1 MQKPREISLQG
12 KHYLML
18 QNLLGQ
24 SLPDNL
30 LFIGIGTVG
39 VVCLILG
46 LMAGFYLGQQNKN
59 AARRKKGE
67 RVSEG
72 RMDDR
77 WKQIYRL
84 TTDLSNTLNYE
95 KLLDTALDLSSA
107 ALMQAN
113 ESSSPL
119 VSAVLLFDQNELIV
133 QAARRFT
140 NADFRAVFPGVK
152 GVLGQAINQGE
163 ATLTQEVTQDP
174 EISRVIAVR
183 ACKSA
188 YCIPL
193 RSGLDVYGVLLFA
206 HPNKDFF
213 AQENCEI
220 LDIMAVQAMNAIQN
234 ARLYQDLAQEKERLA
249 ETQEETRRKLARDL
263 HDGPTQSVAAIAMR
277 VNFARRLIERS
288 PKEAS
293 EELFKIE
300 DLARKTTKEIRHML
314 FTLRPLVLESKGL
327 RAALEAMAEKI
338 HETYGQ
344 DVLIEVDDH
353 IVAQLDMGKQGVIFN
368 IADEAVN
375 NARKHAQAAHIWV
388 RLKPSQRGLAL
399 LEVRDDGVGFDVE
412 NMNSTY
418 ENRGSLG
425 MINLKER
432 SELLNGVLQ
441 LQSKPGVG
449 TRVQVYIPLTEE
461 AAELILHRS

>member
-1 MQKPREISLQG
+1 MTDLLQAFLTDDILFVG
-12 KHYLML
+12 ITGVILLALGMIAGYV
-18 QNLLGQ
+18 LGQ
-24 SLPDNL
+24 RSKR
-30 LFIGIGTVG
+30 
-39 VVCLILG
+39 
-46 LMAGFYLGQQNKN
+46 NK
-59 AARRKKGE
+59 ARFKK
-67 RVSEG
+67 
-72 RMDDR
+72 DDR
-77 WKQIYRL
+77 LANEHLEEKWKKIYAL
-84 TTDLSNTLNYE
+84 STDLSNTLNYE

-107 ALMQAN
+107 VLSQTN
-113 ESSSPL
+113 GTSSHL
-119 VSAVLLFDQNELIV
+119 VSAVLLFDQDELVV
-133 QAARRFT
+133 QTSRRFT
-140 NADFRAVFPGVK
+140 NADLRSTFPGVK
-152 GVLGQAINQGE
+152 GILGDAINKGE
-163 ATLTQEVTQDP
+163 ATRTQEIAHDP
-174 EISRVIAVR
+174 EISRVVAIR
-183 ACKSA
+183 SCKSA

-206 HPNKDFF
+206 HPEKEFF
-213 AQENCEI
+213 TQENCEV
-220 LDIMAVQAMNAIQN
+220 LEIMAVQAMNAIQN

-263 HDGPTQSVAAIAMR
+263 HDGPTQSIAAIAMR
-277 VNFARRLIERS
+277 INFARRLIERN

-327 RAALEAMAEKI
+327 RAALEAMAEKMQ
-338 HETYGQ
+338 ETFGQ
-344 DVLIEVDDH
+344 EVLIEVDDN

-375 NARKHAQAAHIWV
+375 NARKHAQAAHVWV
-388 RLKPSQRGLAL
+388 RLKAFQKGMAL
-399 LEVRDDGVGFDVE
+399 LEIRDDGVGFDVE
-412 NMNSTY
+412 KIKSSY

-425 MINLKER
+425 MVNLKER

-461 AAELILHRS
+461 AIELLLHRS

>member
-1 MQKPREISLQG
+1 MEIFQAFLE
-12 KHYLML
+12 
-18 QNLLGQ
+18 N
-24 SLPDNL
+24 DT
-30 LFIGIGTVG
+30 LFIGIVGLVLLVLGLTVG
-39 VVCLILG
+39 F
-46 LMAGFYLGQQNKN
+46 MFGQRS
-59 AARRKKGE
+59 RRGKTRLKKDE
-67 RVSEG
+67 RGSDG
-72 RMDDR
+72 WMDER
-77 WKQIYRL
+77 WKQIYQL
-84 TTDLSNTLNYE
+84 STDLSNTLNYE
-95 KLLDTALDLSSA
+95 KLLDTALDLSAA
-107 ALMQAN
+107 ALTQGNQA
-113 ESSSPL
+113 SSPL
-119 VSAVLLFDQNELIV
+119 VSAVLLFDQNELII
-133 QAARRFT
+133 QTARRFT
-140 NADFRAVFPGVK
+140 NADLRTTFPGVK
-152 GVLGQAINQGE
+152 GILGHAINQGE
-163 ATLTQEVTQDP
+163 ATRTQDILEDP
-174 EISRVIAVR
+174 EIARVVAIR
-183 ACKSA
+183 SCKSA

-206 HPNKDFF
+206 HPDREFF
-213 AQENCEI
+213 IQETCEI

-300 DLARKTTKEIRHML
+300 ELARKTTKEIRHML

-327 RAALEAMAEKI
+327 RAALEAMAEKM
-338 HETYGQ
+338 HETFGQ
-344 DVLIEVDDH
+344 EVLIEVDDN

-388 RLKPSQRGLAL
+388 RLKASQRGLAL
-399 LEVRDDGVGFDVE
+399 LEIRDDGVGFDVE
-412 NMNSTY
+412 KIKSSY
-418 ENRGSLG
+418 ETRGSLG

-432 SELLNGVLQ
+432 SELINGVLH

>member
-1 MQKPREISLQG
+1 MMTILQT
-12 KHYLML
+12 
-18 QNLLGQ
+18 LLAE
-24 SLPDNL
+24 DT
-30 LFIGIGTVG
+30 LFIGIGG
-39 VVCLILG
+39 GILLILCLAVG
-46 LMAGFYLGQQNKN
+46 YMFGQHSKQKK
-59 AARRKKGE
+59 ARPKKDE
-67 RVSEG
+67 RPEG
-72 RMDDR
+72 RVDER
-77 WKQIYRL
+77 WKQIYQL
-84 TTDLSNTLNYE
+84 STDLSNTLNYE
-95 KLLDTALDLSSA
+95 KLLDTALDLSAA
-107 ALMQAN
+107 ALTQGN
-113 ESSSPL
+113 EASSPL
-119 VSAVLLFDQNELIV
+119 VSAVLLFDQNELII
-133 QAARRFT
+133 QTARRFT
-140 NADFRAVFPGVK
+140 NADLRTTFPGTK

-163 ATLTQEVTQDP
+163 ATRTQEITQDP
-174 EISRVIAVR
+174 EISRVVSIR
-183 ACKSA
+183 SCKSA

-206 HPNKDFF
+206 HPDKEFF
-213 AQENCEI
+213 EQETCEI

-277 VNFARRLIERS
+277 VNFARRLIERN
-288 PKEAS
+288 PQEAS

-300 DLARKTTKEIRHML
+300 ELARKTTKEIRHML

-327 RAALEAMAEKI
+327 RAALEAMADKMQ
-338 HETYGQ
+338 ETFGQ
-344 DVLIEVDDH
+344 EVLIDVDDN

-388 RLKPSQRGLAL
+388 RLKASQRGLAI
-399 LEVRDDGVGFDVE
+399 LEIRDDGVGFDVE
-412 NMNSTY
+412 KIKSTY
-418 ENRGSLG
+418 ETRGSLG

-449 TRVQVYIPLTEE
+449 TRVQVFIPLTEE

>member
-1 MQKPREISLQG
+1 
-12 KHYLML
+12 ML
-18 QNLLGQ
+18 KTIVAQ
-24 SLPDNL
+24 SLPNDIPL
-30 LFIGIGTVG
+30 ISVVGIGL
-39 VVCLILG
+39 LILG
-46 LMAGFYLGQQNKN
+46 LAIGYLIGQG
-59 AARRKKGE
+59 RRKGKMRQKTGE
-67 RVSEG
+67 RSSEG
-72 RMDDR
+72 RIDER
-77 WKQIYRL
+77 WKKIYEL
-84 TTDLSNTLNYE
+84 TTDLGNTLNYE
-95 KLLDTALDLSSA
+95 KLLDTALDLSTA
-107 ALMQAN
+107 ALIQTN
-113 ESSSPL
+113 ETSSPL
-119 VSAVLLFDQNELIV
+119 VSAVLLFDQSELIV
-133 QAARRFT
+133 QTARRFT
-140 NADFRAVFPGVK
+140 NADFRSTFPGIK

-163 ATLTQEVTQDP
+163 ATLTQEIAQDP
-174 EISRVIAVR
+174 EISRVVSIR

-193 RSGLDVYGVLLFA
+193 RSGLDIYGVLFFA
-206 HPNKDFF
+206 HPDEDFF
-213 AQENCEI
+213 TQENCEI

-234 ARLYQDLAQEKERLA
+234 ARLYQDLEQEKERLA

-300 DLARKTTKEIRHML
+300 ELARKTTKEIRHML

-327 RAALEAMAEKI
+327 RAALEAMAEKMQ
-338 HETYGQ
+338 ETFGQ
-344 DVLIEVDDH
+344 DVFIEVDDN

-375 NARKHAQAAHIWV
+375 NARKHAQAAHVWL

-399 LEVRDDGVGFDVE
+399 LEIRDDGIGFDVE
-412 NMNSTY
+412 KMKSSY

-432 SELLNGVLQ
+432 SELINGVLQ
-441 LQSKPGVG
+441 LQSKLGVG

>member
-1 MQKPREISLQG
+1 MITILQT
-12 KHYLML
+12 
-18 QNLLGQ
+18 LLAE
-24 SLPDNL
+24 DT
-30 LFIGIGTVG
+30 LFIGIGGIVL
-39 VVCLILG
+39 LILCLAVG
-46 LMAGFYLGQQNKN
+46 YMFGQHSKQKK
-59 AARRKKGE
+59 ARPKKEE
-67 RVSEG
+67 RSEG
-72 RMDDR
+72 RVDER
-77 WKQIYRL
+77 WKQIYQL
-84 TTDLSNTLNYE
+84 STDLSNTLNYE
-95 KLLDTALDLSSA
+95 KLLDTALDLSAA
-107 ALMQAN
+107 ALTQGN
-113 ESSSPL
+113 EASSPL
-119 VSAVLLFDQNELIV
+119 VSAVLLFDQNELII
-133 QAARRFT
+133 QTARRFT
-140 NADFRAVFPGVK
+140 NADLRTTFPGTK

-163 ATLTQEVTQDP
+163 ATRTQEITQDP
-174 EISRVIAVR
+174 EISRVVSIR
-183 ACKSA
+183 SCKSA

-206 HPNKDFF
+206 HPDKEFF
-213 AQENCEI
+213 EQETCEI

-277 VNFARRLIERS
+277 VNFARRLIERN
-288 PKEAS
+288 PQEAS

-300 DLARKTTKEIRHML
+300 ELARKTTKEIRHML

-327 RAALEAMAEKI
+327 RAALEAMADKMQ
-338 HETYGQ
+338 ETFGQ
-344 DVLIEVDDH
+344 EVLIDVDDN
-353 IVAQLDMGKQGVIFN
+353 IVAQLDMGKQGIIFN

-388 RLKPSQRGLAL
+388 RLKASQRGLAI

-412 NMNSTY
+412 KIKSTY
-418 ENRGSLG
+418 ETRGSLG

-449 TRVQVYIPLTEE
+449 TRVQVFIPLTEE

>member
-1 MQKPREISLQG
+1 LHKLRGISLQG
-12 KHYLML
+12 NRYPML
-18 QNLLGQ
+18 QNLLAQ
-24 SLPDNL
+24 SLPDM
-30 LFIGIGTVG
+30 LFVGIGGVG
-39 VVCLILG
+39 LVFLIFG
-46 LMAGFYLGQQNKN
+46 LMAGYYWGQRNKN
-59 AARRKKGE
+59 AARKKKGE
-67 RVSEG
+67 QVSEG
-72 RMDDR
+72 WMDDR

-107 ALMQAN
+107 ALTQAN

-140 NADFRAVFPGVK
+140 NADFRAVFPGAK
-152 GVLGQAINQGE
+152 GVLGQAINHGE

-327 RAALEAMAEKI
+327 RAALEAMAEKM

-399 LEVRDDGVGFDVE
+399 LEIRDDGVGFDVE
-412 NMNSTY
+412 TMNSTY

>member
-1 MQKPREISLQG
+1 MITILRGFLADDMFFIGTGVVGIVLLILCLAVG
-12 KHYLML
+12 YM
-18 QNLLGQ
+18 LGQ
-24 SLPDNL
+24 RSRKAK
-30 LFIGIGTVG
+30 VR
-39 VVCLILG
+39 
-46 LMAGFYLGQQNKN
+46 Q
-59 AARRKKGE
+59 KKGE
-67 RVSEG
+67 GASEG
-72 RMDDR
+72 RVDER

-84 TTDLSNTLNYE
+84 STDLSNTLNYE
-95 KLLDTALDLSSA
+95 KLLDTALDLSAA
-107 ALMQAN
+107 ALTQGN
-113 ESSSPL
+113 EASSPL
-119 VSAVLLFDQNELIV
+119 VSAVLLFDQNELII
-133 QAARRFT
+133 QTARRFT
-140 NADFRAVFPGVK
+140 NADLRTTFAGAK
-152 GVLGQAINQGE
+152 GVLGQAINKGE
-163 ATLTQEVTQDP
+163 ATLTQEIVQDP
-174 EISRVIAVR
+174 EISRVVSIR
-183 ACKSA
+183 TCKSA

-193 RSGLDVYGVLLFA
+193 RSGLDVYGVLMFA
-206 HPNKDFF
+206 HPDKEFF
-213 AQENCEI
+213 AQETCEI

-277 VNFARRLIERS
+277 VNFARRLIERN

-327 RAALEAMAEKI
+327 RAALEAMAEKMQ
-338 HETYGQ
+338 ETFGQ
-344 DVLIEVDDH
+344 EVLIEVDDN

-375 NARKHAQAAHIWV
+375 NARKHAQAAHIWL

-399 LEVRDDGVGFDVE
+399 LEVRDDGIGFDVE
-412 NMNSTY
+412 KMRSSY

-425 MINLKER
+425 MVNLKER

>member
-1 MQKPREISLQG
+1 
-12 KHYLML
+12 ML
-18 QNLLGQ
+18 KTIVAQ
-24 SLPDNL
+24 SLPNDIPL
-30 LFIGIGTVG
+30 ISVVGIGL
-39 VVCLILG
+39 LILG
-46 LMAGFYLGQQNKN
+46 LAIGYLIGQG
-59 AARRKKGE
+59 RRKGKMRQKTGE
-67 RVSEG
+67 RSSEG
-72 RMDDR
+72 RIDER
-77 WKQIYRL
+77 WKKIYEL
-84 TTDLSNTLNYE
+84 TTDLGNTLNYE
-95 KLLDTALDLSSA
+95 KLLDTALDLSTA
-107 ALMQAN
+107 ALIQTN
-113 ESSSPL
+113 ETSSPL
-119 VSAVLLFDQNELIV
+119 VSAVLLFDQSELIV
-133 QAARRFT
+133 QTARRFT
-140 NADFRAVFPGVK
+140 NADFRSTFPGIK

-163 ATLTQEVTQDP
+163 ATLTQEIAQDP
-174 EISRVIAVR
+174 EISRVVSIR

-193 RSGLDVYGVLLFA
+193 RSGLDIYGVLFFA
-206 HPNKDFF
+206 HPDKDFF
-213 AQENCEI
+213 TQENCEI

-234 ARLYQDLAQEKERLA
+234 ARLYQDLEQEKERLA

-300 DLARKTTKEIRHML
+300 ELARKTTKEIRHML

-327 RAALEAMAEKI
+327 RAALEAMAEKMQ
-338 HETYGQ
+338 ETFGQ
-344 DVLIEVDDH
+344 DVFIEVDDN

-375 NARKHAQAAHIWV
+375 NARKHAQAAHVWL

-399 LEVRDDGVGFDVE
+399 LEIRDDGIGFDVE
-412 NMNSTY
+412 KMKSSY

-432 SELLNGVLQ
+432 SELINGVLQ
-441 LQSKPGVG
+441 LQSKLGVG

>member
-1 MQKPREISLQG
+1 
-12 KHYLML
+12 ML
-18 QNLLGQ
+18 KTIVAQ
-24 SLPDNL
+24 SLPNDIPL
-30 LFIGIGTVG
+30 ISVVGIGL
-39 VVCLILG
+39 LILG
-46 LMAGFYLGQQNKN
+46 LAIGYLIGQG
-59 AARRKKGE
+59 RRKGKMRQKTGE
-67 RVSEG
+67 RSSEG
-72 RMDDR
+72 RIDER
-77 WKQIYRL
+77 WKKIYEL
-84 TTDLSNTLNYE
+84 TTDLGNTLNYE
-95 KLLDTALDLSSA
+95 KLLDTALDLSTA
-107 ALMQAN
+107 ALIQTN
-113 ESSSPL
+113 ETSSPL
-119 VSAVLLFDQNELIV
+119 VSAVLLFDQSELIV

-140 NADFRAVFPGVK
+140 NADFRSTFPGIK

-163 ATLTQEVTQDP
+163 ATLTQEIAQDP
-174 EISRVIAVR
+174 EISRVVSIR

-193 RSGLDVYGVLLFA
+193 RSGLDIYGVLFFA
-206 HPNKDFF
+206 HPDKDFF
-213 AQENCEI
+213 TQENCEI

-234 ARLYQDLAQEKERLA
+234 ARLYQDLEQEKERLA

-300 DLARKTTKEIRHML
+300 ELARKTTKEIRHML

-327 RAALEAMAEKI
+327 RAALEAMAEKMQ
-338 HETYGQ
+338 ETFGQ
-344 DVLIEVDDH
+344 DVFIEVDDN

-375 NARKHAQAAHIWV
+375 NARKHAQAAHVWL

-399 LEVRDDGVGFDVE
+399 LEIRDDGIGFDVE
-412 NMNSTY
+412 KMKSSY

-432 SELLNGVLQ
+432 SELINGVLQ
-441 LQSKPGVG
+441 LQSKLGVG

>member
-1 MQKPREISLQG
+1 MDTLLQTFLTNNFIFWGIVSVILLISGL
-12 KHYLML
+12 
-18 QNLLGQ
+18 
-24 SLPDNL
+24 
-30 LFIGIGTVG
+30 GIGY
-39 VVCLILG
+39 
-46 LMAGFYLGQQNKN
+46 FWGQQNRAGGVKTRAKN
-59 AARRKKGE
+59 DAYGNTSPRLDE
-67 RVSEG
+67 
-72 RMDDR
+72 R
-77 WKQIYRL
+77 WKKIYEL
-84 TTDLSNTLNYE
+84 STDLSNTLNYE

-107 ALMQAN
+107 ALSQENNAAN
-113 ESSSPL
+113 SL
-119 VSAVLLFDQNELIV
+119 VSAVLLFDQDELIV
-133 QAARRFT
+133 QTARRFT
-140 NADFRAVFPGVK
+140 NADFRNTFGGLK
-152 GVLGQAINQGE
+152 GLLGDAINKGE
-163 ATLTQEVTQDP
+163 ATHSQEISQDP
-174 EISRVIAVR
+174 EISKVIAIR

-213 AQENCEI
+213 TQDNCEI
-220 LDIMAVQAMNAIQN
+220 LEIMAVQAMNSIQN

-263 HDGPTQSVAAIAMR
+263 HDGPTQSIAAIAMR
-277 VNFARRLIERS
+277 INFARRLIERN

-327 RAALEAMAEKI
+327 RAALEAMAEKMQ
-338 HETYGQ
+338 ETFGQ
-344 DVLIEVDDH
+344 EVLIEVDDNV
-353 IVAQLDMGKQGVIFN
+353 VAQIDMGKQGVIFN

-388 RLKPSQRGLAL
+388 RLRAFKKGLAL
-399 LEVRDDGVGFDVE
+399 LEIRDDGTGFDVE
-412 NMNSTY
+412 NVNASY

-441 LQSKPGVG
+441 IQSKPNIG
-449 TRVQVYIPLTEE
+449 TRIQVYIPLTEE
-461 AAELILHRS
+461 AVELLLHRS

>member
-1 MQKPREISLQG
+1 MMTILQT
-12 KHYLML
+12 
-18 QNLLGQ
+18 LLAE
-24 SLPDNL
+24 DT
-30 LFIGIGTVG
+30 LFIGIGG
-39 VVCLILG
+39 MILLILCLAVG
-46 LMAGFYLGQQNKN
+46 YMFGQHSKQKK
-59 AARRKKGE
+59 ARPKKEE
-67 RVSEG
+67 RPEG
-72 RMDDR
+72 RVDER
-77 WKQIYRL
+77 WKQIYQL
-84 TTDLSNTLNYE
+84 STDLSNTLNYE
-95 KLLDTALDLSSA
+95 KLLDTALDLSAA
-107 ALMQAN
+107 ALTQGN
-113 ESSSPL
+113 EASSPL
-119 VSAVLLFDQNELIV
+119 VSAVLLFDQNELII
-133 QAARRFT
+133 QTARRFT
-140 NADFRAVFPGVK
+140 NADLRTTFPGTK

-163 ATLTQEVTQDP
+163 ATRTQEITQDP
-174 EISRVIAVR
+174 EISRVVSIR
-183 ACKSA
+183 SCKSA

-206 HPNKDFF
+206 HPDKEFF
-213 AQENCEI
+213 EQEACEI

-277 VNFARRLIERS
+277 VNFARRLIERN
-288 PKEAS
+288 PQEAS

-300 DLARKTTKEIRHML
+300 ELARKTTKEIRHML

-327 RAALEAMAEKI
+327 RAALEAMADKMQ
-338 HETYGQ
+338 ETFGQ
-344 DVLIEVDDH
+344 EVLIDVDDN

-388 RLKPSQRGLAL
+388 RLKASQRGLAI
-399 LEVRDDGVGFDVE
+399 LEIRDDGVGFDVE
-412 NMNSTY
+412 KIKSTY
-418 ENRGSLG
+418 ETRGSLG

-432 SELLNGVLQ
+432 SELINGVLQ

>member
-1 MQKPREISLQG
+1 MHNFWWFLSIEVFTKMDQALLAQSISNEILI
-12 KHYLML
+12 
-18 QNLLGQ
+18 
-24 SLPDNL
+24 
-30 LFIGIGTVG
+30 IGIGLLG
-39 VVCLILG
+39 VFLLIFG
-46 LMAGFYLGQQNKN
+46 LVLGFYLGQ
-59 AARRKKGE
+59 RRKNVFARQNVGLSSVDE
-67 RVSEG
+67 
-72 RMDDR
+72 R
-77 WKQIYRL
+77 WKKIYEL
-84 TTDLSNTLNYE
+84 TTDLGNTLNYE
-95 KLLDTALDLSSA
+95 KLLDTALDLSTA
-107 ALMQAN
+107 ALTQIY
-113 ESSSPL
+113 ESSSSL

-133 QAARRFT
+133 QTARRFT
-140 NADFRAVFPGVK
+140 NADFRAVFPGIK
-152 GVLGQAINQGE
+152 GVLGEAINRGE
-163 ATLTQEVTQDP
+163 ATLTQEVSHDL

-183 ACKSA
+183 TCKSA
-188 YCIPL
+188 FCIPL

-206 HPNKDFF
+206 HPKKDFF
-213 AQENCEI
+213 TQENCEI
-220 LDIMAVQAMNAIQN
+220 LEIMAVQAMNAIQN

-277 VNFARRLIERS
+277 VNFARRLIERN
-288 PKEAS
+288 PREAS

-327 RAALEAMAEKI
+327 RAALEAMAEKM

-344 DVLIEVDDH
+344 NVLIEVDDNV
-353 IVAQLDMGKQGVIFN
+353 VAQLDMGKQGVIFN
-368 IADEAVN
+368 IADEAVTN
-375 NARKHAQAAHIWV
+375 GRKHAQAPHIWV

-399 LEVRDDGVGFDVE
+399 LEIRDDGIGFDVE
-412 NMNSTY
+412 KMRSTY

-432 SELLNGVLQ
+432 SELLNGVFQ

-461 AAELILHRS
+461 AAELIIHRS

>member
-1 MQKPREISLQG
+1 MTTILREL
-12 KHYLML
+12 LADNML
-18 QNLLGQ
+18 
-24 SLPDNL
+24 
-30 LFIGIGTVG
+30 IMGITGIVL
-39 VVCLILG
+39 LILG
-46 LMAGFYLGQQNKN
+46 LVVGYMFGQRSRNDK
-59 AARRKKGE
+59 ARQKKGG
-67 RVSEG
+67 RSEDW
-72 RMDDR
+72 MDER

-84 TTDLSNTLNYE
+84 STDLSQTLNYE
-95 KLLDTALDLSSA
+95 KLLDTALDLSAA
-107 ALMQAN
+107 ALAQGK

-119 VSAVLLFDQNELIV
+119 VSAVLLFDQNELII
-133 QAARRFT
+133 QTARRFT
-140 NADFRAVFPGVK
+140 NADLRTTFPGAK
-152 GVLGQAINQGE
+152 GVLGQAINKGE
-163 ATLTQEVTQDP
+163 ATLTQEITQDP
-174 EISRVIAVR
+174 EISRVVSIR
-183 ACKSA
+183 TCKSA

-193 RSGLDVYGVLLFA
+193 RSGLDVYGVLMFA
-206 HPNKDFF
+206 HPDREFF
-213 AQENCEI
+213 SQETCEI

-234 ARLYQDLAQEKERLA
+234 ARLYQDLEQEKERMA

-277 VNFARRLIERS
+277 VNFARRLIERK
-288 PKEAS
+288 PQEAS

-327 RAALEAMAEKI
+327 RAALEAMAEKM
-338 HETYGQ
+338 HETFGQ
-344 DVLIEVDDH
+344 EVLIEVDDN
-353 IVAQLDMGKQGVIFN
+353 IVAQLDMGKQGVLFN
-368 IADEAVN
+368 ITDEAVT

-388 RLKPSQRGLAL
+388 RLKPSQKELAL
-399 LEVRDDGVGFDVE
+399 LEVRDDGLGFDVE
-412 NMNSTY
+412 KMKSSY

-432 SELLNGVLQ
+432 AELINGVLQ

>member
-1 MQKPREISLQG
+1 MWKTLVA
-12 KHYLML
+12 
-18 QNLLGQ
+18 Q
-24 SLPDNL
+24 SLPNEMPL
-30 LFIGIGTVG
+30 ISVVGIGL
-39 VVCLILG
+39 LILG
-46 LMAGFYLGQQNKN
+46 LAIGYLIGQRSRKGKKRQKMGEQSSE
-59 AARRKKGE
+59 ARLDE
-67 RVSEG
+67 
-72 RMDDR
+72 R
-77 WKQIYRL
+77 WKKIYEL
-84 TTDLSNTLNYE
+84 TTDLGNTLNYE
-95 KLLDTALDLSSA
+95 KLLDTALDLSTA
-107 ALMQAN
+107 ALIQTT
-113 ESSSPL
+113 ETSSPL
-119 VSAVLLFDQNELIV
+119 VSAVLLFDQSELIV

-140 NADFRAVFPGVK
+140 NADFRSTFPGIK

-163 ATLTQEVTQDP
+163 ATLTQEIAQDP
-174 EISRVIAVR
+174 EISRVVSIR

-193 RSGLDVYGVLLFA
+193 RSGLDIYGVLFFA
-206 HPNKDFF
+206 HPDEDFF
-213 AQENCEI
+213 TQENCEI

-234 ARLYQDLAQEKERLA
+234 ARLYQDLEQEKERLA

-277 VNFARRLIERS
+277 VNFARRLIERN

-300 DLARKTTKEIRHML
+300 ELARKTTKEIRHML

-327 RAALEAMAEKI
+327 RAALEAMAEKMQ
-338 HETYGQ
+338 ETFGQ
-344 DVLIEVDDH
+344 DVFIEVDDN

-375 NARKHAQAAHIWV
+375 NARKHAQAAHVWL

-399 LEVRDDGVGFDVE
+399 LEIRDDGIGFDVE
-412 NMNSTY
+412 KMKSSY

-432 SELLNGVLQ
+432 SELINGVLQ
-441 LQSKPGVG
+441 LQSKLGVG